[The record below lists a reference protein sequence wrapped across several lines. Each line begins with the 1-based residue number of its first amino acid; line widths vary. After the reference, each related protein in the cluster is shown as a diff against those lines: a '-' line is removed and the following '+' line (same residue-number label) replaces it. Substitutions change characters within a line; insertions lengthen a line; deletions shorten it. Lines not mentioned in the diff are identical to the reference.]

1 MFGKVEKDL
10 FGEDGIVGEEDEI
23 LLKLIFDLPINWV
36 GNKKRMLSRILLF
49 VNKHKIEHETFFDV
63 FSGSGVVSAL
73 AAASGKKVIS
83 NDLLMLSSTWLQQL
97 LSGKTDILSS
107 DECLNIL
114 NIVKQDSEAPSQV
127 GFLSD
132 LYKGTLITKEEVA
145 YLDAYRRTISKLFGP
160 YMSVGHRLN
169 GSIHAPAY
177 INLNSG
183 EIEFDNITG
192 DPVKVTF
199 AMQMMCVHIL
209 QQAFMGGRCYQNQL
223 LAKAEK
229 RLNDGKTGTYG
240 NSNSIGNES
249 HLIKLLRPKTC
260 PMKGISNFLS
270 SREYSSKIF
279 NCDAESLIS
288 SNAVQADLAYFDP
301 PYGGSNSDYLWMY
314 MVCEGF
320 LTGKRIEECLSLRE
334 DAVKFKGGGYER
346 DKSFSK
352 KARKGY
358 TENFASMLDAS
369 KNFPNWMISFNESSF
384 APIDKIIE
392 VVSDFRKDFVVETV
406 DGYRYNY
413 RDRSVKKGSE
423 YVILARG

>member
-1 MFGKVEKDL
+1 MLGKVEKNL
-10 FGEDGIVGEEDEI
+10 FGEDHIVGEEDEI
-23 LLKLIFDLPINWV
+23 LFKLIFDLPINWV
-36 GNKKRMLSRILLF
+36 GNKKRMLSRLLAF
-49 VNKHKIEHETFFDV
+49 INKHEVEHETFFDV

-73 AAASGKKVIS
+73 AAASGKKVFS
-83 NDLLMLSSTWLQQL
+83 NDLLVLSSTWVQQL
-97 LSGKTDILSS
+97 LSGKTNVLSS
-107 DECLNIL
+107 DECLEIL
-114 NIVKQDSEAPSQV
+114 NAVKQDIEQPSQV

-145 YLDAYRRTISKLFGP
+145 YLDAYRRVVAKFFGP

-169 GSIHAPAY
+169 GSVYSPAY

-183 EIEFDNITG
+183 EVEFENITG
-192 DPVKVTF
+192 NPEKVTF

-229 RLNDGKTGTYG
+229 RLQDGKVGTYG

-270 SREYSSKIF
+270 NKGYESTIF
-279 NCDAESLIS
+279 NCDAESLIA
-288 SNAVQADLAYFDP
+288 SNTIQADLAYFDP

-334 DAVKFKGGGYER
+334 NAVKFKGEGYER

-352 KARKGY
+352 KVRKGY
-358 TENFASMLDAS
+358 TENFSSMLEAS
-369 KNFPNWMISFNESSF
+369 KDFPNWVISFNESSF
-384 APIDKIIE
+384 APIDRIID
-392 VVSDFRKDFVVETV
+392 VVSSFRKDFVAETV